1 MTEQRLQTIAT
12 RLATARREGSRIRL
26 DDPPRDFEEGFAVQ
40 DRVVALLGEP
50 VIGWKVIEV
59 PAGPVVFAPIL
70 AGGVVP
76 AGGNWQLKGAEP
88 AGIELEIAF
97 RMARDVPAGAS
108 PAEIIEAVGSA
119 HVVFELCQSR
129 NVEPET
135 LPRHVGLADCILN
148 AGIVVGSEIA
158 GWRTKELKAVPG
170 RLLVDGKTHIEG
182 KSVDPLRALTVLAP
196 ALSAHGKALNAGHV
210 VITGSLIGMN
220 WLTGRH
226 AIRGEIDGFG
236 SVEATVTAR

>member
-1 MTEQRLQTIAT
+1 M
-12 RLATARREGSRIRL
+12 
-26 DDPPRDFEEGFAVQ
+26 
-40 DRVVALLGEP
+40 
-50 VIGWKVIEV
+50 
-59 PAGPVVFAPIL
+59 
-70 AGGVVP
+70 
-76 AGGNWQLKGAEP
+76 
-88 AGIELEIAF
+88 
-97 RMARDVPAGAS
+97 PAGAS

-158 GWRTKELKAVPG
+158 AWRTKELKAVPG
-170 RLLVDGKTHIEG
+170 RLLVDGKMHIEG

-196 ALSAHGKALNAGHV
+196 ALSARGKSLKAGHV

-226 AIRGEIDGFG
+226 AIRGEIDGCG